1 MGGCCSE
8 QVADPDR
15 SAVLGTMTTGSPDT
29 ESSPPFDPRATA
41 VPVLRYLVALADHR
55 HFGRAAAAASVSQ
68 PTLSAMV
75 AQWERRMRC
84 VVFERGAR
92 GVTLTPVGERIVAA
106 ARKALDALAE
116 LERVAAE
123 TKAPFFGPLRLGV
136 IPTVGP
142 YALPSVTAALARAYP
157 DLETPIREGT
167 TAELCA
173 ALDAGRLDVALLAV
187 LSGMAERYAVEELYD
202 EPFHVALPRGHRLA
216 KRSVI
221 AVADLAD
228 EHLLLL
234 DEGHCLR
241 EQALQVCQRR
251 ADPGSGPDYRA
262 TSLETLRQI
271 VASGAG
277 VTLLPALAVHDDDRR
292 LVMRPLEGDAGRRIA
307 LIWRRNDPRSDAYR
321 LLSAPI
327 RRELPRER
335 IRVR

>member
-1 MGGCCSE
+1 
-8 QVADPDR
+8 
-15 SAVLGTMTTGSPDT
+15 MTTPGA
-29 ESSPPFDPRATA
+29 PFDPRATA
-41 VPVLRYLVALADHR
+41 VPVLRYLVAVADHR

-75 AQWERRMRC
+75 TQWERRMRC

-92 GVTLTPVGERIVAA
+92 GVSLTPVGERVVAA
-106 ARKALDALAE
+106 ARRALIALE
-116 LERVAAE
+116 EVERVASLARP
-123 TKAPFFGPLRLGV
+123 PFFGPLRLGV

-142 YALPSVTAALARAYP
+142 YALPSVTAALTRAYP
-157 DLETPIREGT
+157 DLEAPIREGT
-167 TAELCA
+167 TAELSA
-173 ALDAGRLDVALLAV
+173 ALDAGRIDIALLAV
-187 LSGMAERYAVEELYD
+187 LPGMAERYVVEDLYD

-221 AVADLAD
+221 TVADLAD

-251 ADPGSGPDYRA
+251 LDPGSGPDYRA

-277 VTLLPALAVHDDDRR
+277 VTLLPALAVQEDDRR
-292 LVMRPLEGDAGRRIA
+292 LVMRPLEDDAGRRIA

-327 RRELPRER
+327 RRALPRDR